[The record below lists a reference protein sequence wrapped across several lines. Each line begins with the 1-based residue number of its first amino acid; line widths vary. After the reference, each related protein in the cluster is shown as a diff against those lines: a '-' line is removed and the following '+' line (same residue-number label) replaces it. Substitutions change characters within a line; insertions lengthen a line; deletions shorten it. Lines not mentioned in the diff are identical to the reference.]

1 MSRTNNSLKNI
12 RYAALFKLA
21 VVLVNFLARRAFIT
35 VLSDAYLG
43 LNGTFAN
50 ILSMLSLA
58 ELGVGTAITY
68 SMYKP
73 LADGDE
79 EQMLGLMAL

>member
-12 RYAALFKLA
+12 RYAAFFKLA
-21 VVLVNFLARRAFIT
+21 VVLVNFISRRVFTA
-35 VLSDAYLG
+35 VLTDAYLG

-58 ELGVGTAITY
+58 ELGVANVASPGCLRPH
-68 SMYKP
+68 SW
-73 LADGDE
+73 D
-79 EQMLGLMAL
+79 